1 MLNFQIGFFSGS
13 EFNVDLPA
21 GLSGYCDYIL
31 TASKESYEIRTPVV
45 TLAEVKHIVAFRT
58 MPRKKSIKK
67 SAQEFKLQADAI
79 STFLMT
85 VSLNLSEQHISWL
98 YNYAIIRLYRE
109 FEILML
115 DALVGAINNDTTVL
129 TATSGISFPKHLN
142 DEVCEFLITGTGYFD
157 FKGRDGLI
165 KTLKKFVPD
174 SHYLLTLVKKP
185 IYKDALE
192 QLSALRN
199 FAAHE
204 SIPSKTA
211 VLKALR
217 RQRIHS
223 SGAWLK
229 QKGRFPI

>member
-1 MLNFQIGFFSGS
+1 
-13 EFNVDLPA
+13 
-21 GLSGYCDYIL
+21 
-31 TASKESYEIRTPVV
+31 
-45 TLAEVKHIVAFRT
+45 

-115 DALVGAINNDTTVL
+115 HVLIGAINNDTTIL
-129 TATSGISFPKHLN
+129 TSTTGISFPKHLS
-142 DEVCEFLITGTGYFD
+142 DEVCQFLIIGTGYFD
-157 FKGRDGLI
+157 FKGRDGLV

-174 SHYLLTLVKKP
+174 DHYVMTIVKKSD
-185 IYKDALE
+185 YKDALE
-192 QLSALRN
+192 KLFALRN

-204 SIPSKTA
+204 SVPSKKA
-211 VLKALR
+211 VLNALG
-217 RQRIHS
+217 QKRIHS

-229 QKGRFPI
+229 QKCRFDTIKDKLNDLASEIEQNAPY